1 MKFLSVVVGV
11 MFASACSG
19 DSSDTDEV
27 VGVDSAT
34 SSLETLRDHGGYG
47 GHDGVKLGSRAAR
60 LAIARGASRLASL
73 QADTI
78 GDNARNGLDDPDPDD
93 GGWDFLLPSSAT
105 SHSAAASPPNIFG
118 ETGLGVWAAVDSRL
132 AGTRAL
138 VAALDA
144 GTGMQRNPDIDSAPD
159 LVFGVLLAE
168 LADNPGFAGL
178 ARERYDAKRAANGG
192 AVGLGTLIRDAR
204 HRSNQDGLIAYDL
217 SWFALGTL
225 ALDSAFPGAGY
236 DADAE
241 TYAGIV
247 VDDLTSAAPRF
258 NPDDPTEGFYVTGL
272 AWSQVATDLVG
283 ARAAFRRVRARL
295 LDEQHG
301 NGAWGDSAAHPA
313 DDLQSTA
320 YALETLALTDRPTQ
334 RTRTASQR
342 AIRFLVRAQATSGG
356 WPDATGVES
365 PLGDGDI
372 VLALALSSTSTG
384 DDGLVP
390 EALAVAPANGDAAR
404 LASPSP

>member
-34 SSLETLRDHGGYG
+34 SSLETLRNHGGYG
-47 GHDGVKLGSRAAR
+47 GHDGIKLGSHAAR
-60 LAIARGASRLASL
+60 LAITRGASRLASL

-105 SHSAAASPPNIFG
+105 SHSAATSPPNIFG

-159 LVFGVLLAE
+159 IVFGVLLAE

-178 ARERYDAKRAANGG
+178 ARARYDAKRAANGG
-192 AVGLGTLIRDAR
+192 RLAMPVLFLHG
-204 HRSNQDGLIAYDL
+204 AYDYTCETMK
-217 SWFALGTL
+217 SRL
-225 ALDSAFPGAGY
+225 AEPMR
-236 DADAE
+236 ADCS
-241 TYAGIV
+241 
-247 VDDLTSAAPRF
+247 DLTEVVVKSGHWMAQ
-258 NPDDPTEGFYVTGL
+258 E
-272 AWSQVATDLVG
+272 
-283 ARAAFRRVRARL
+283 
-295 LDEQHG
+295 
-301 NGAWGDSAAHPA
+301 
-313 DDLQSTA
+313 
-320 YALETLALTDRPTQ
+320 RP
-334 RTRTASQR
+334 
-342 AIRFLVRAQATSGG
+342 
-356 WPDATGVES
+356 VE
-365 PLGDGDI
+365 
-372 VLALALSSTSTG
+372 VNAALAKW
-384 DDGLVP
+384 
-390 EALAVAPANGDAAR
+390 LAAKLPQYWR
-404 LASPSP
+404 T

>member
-1 MKFLSVVVGV
+1 MKFLSVVAGV
-11 MFASACSG
+11 MFASACS
-19 DSSDTDEV
+19 SDPGADEV

-34 SSLETLRDHGGYG
+34 SSLEMLRNHGGYG
-47 GHDGVKLGSRAAR
+47 GHDGIKLGARAAR
-60 LAIARGASRLASL
+60 QAITRGANRLASL

-105 SHSAAASPPNIFG
+105 SHSAATSPPNIFG
-118 ETGLGVWAAVDSRL
+118 ETGLGVWAAVDSQL

-159 LVFGVLLAE
+159 IVFGVLLAE

-217 SWFALGTL
+217 SWFALGTQ
-225 ALDSAFPGAGY
+225 ALDAAFPGAGY

-247 VDDLTSAAPRF
+247 VDDLTSATPRF

-272 AWSQVATDLVG
+272 AWSQVATDIVG

-295 LDEQHG
+295 LDEQHA

-320 YALETLALTDRPTQ
+320 YALETLALTDRATQ
-334 RTRTASQR
+334 RTQLASQR
-342 AIRFLVRAQATSGG
+342 ATRFLVRAQASSGG

-365 PLGDGDI
+365 PLADGDI
-372 VLALALSSTSTG
+372 VLALALSSTSVG

-390 EALAVAPANGDAAR
+390 EALAVTQAAGDAAG